1 MNPHLPAQVRLIP
14 ESLNSPGLLK
24 GGHLGRLG
32 RHVEHDPRS
41 RGFVHEE
48 KLAEAVAPL
57 VSRSWAFKGS
67 ILTQDIGSCTG
78 EAQVNLLNCAPFVDR
93 RGTLLTQDDALSLY
107 EQATH
112 LDNIPGCY
120 PPNDTGSSGL
130 AVSKAA
136 KKRGLIA
143 GYKHAFSLASLLH
156 WLSNVGPAKLGIEW
170 FAGFDTPIGV
180 DAECRIDGVVRGG
193 HEICVN
199 EINVEKRKLR
209 AIQSWG
215 PDWGDAGRMTF
226 SWDTMAIL
234 LSRQGDATL
243 DHE

>member
-1 MNPHLPAQVRLIP
+1 MHPIVRIIP
-14 ESLNSPGLLK
+14 ETNTKPSVWCVDL
-24 GGHLGRLG
+24 RLG

-41 RGFVHEE
+41 KSFAHVEN
-48 KLAEAVAPL
+48 VATASPL
-57 VSRSWAFKGS
+57 VSRVWDFKGP
-67 ILTQDIGSCTG
+67 LLDQGDVGSCTG
-78 EAQVNLLNCAPFVDR
+78 EAETNLLNCEPFVSR
-93 RGTLLTQDDALSLY
+93 RGTILTQADALSLY

-112 LDNIPGCY
+112 LDKIPGVY

-136 KKRGLIA
+136 LKRGLIG

-170 FAGFDTPIGV
+170 FEGFDTPQGP
-180 DAECRIDGVVRGG
+180 DAECVISGAVRGG

-199 EINVEKRKLR
+199 AINVERRLVG

-215 PDWGDAGRMTF
+215 PKWGNHGRMTF
-226 SWDTMAIL
+226 SWDTIGVL